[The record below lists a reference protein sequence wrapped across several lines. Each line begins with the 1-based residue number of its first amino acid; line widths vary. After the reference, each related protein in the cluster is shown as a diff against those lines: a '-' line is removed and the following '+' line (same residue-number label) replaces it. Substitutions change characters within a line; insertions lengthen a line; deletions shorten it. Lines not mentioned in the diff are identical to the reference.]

1 MNCADY
7 DRRTA
12 LHVAAAS
19 GERRAVG
26 ALLFKGADASLVDR
40 WGQKPADGIASKA
53 CAAMLREPI
62 AARETFAQFA
72 QPSAASSSSSSSSSS
87 GGSSSGGGNGQGK
100 LKPVKLKGMGNA
112 VAPISSALEFGNVD
126 GGGGGEGGK
135 EGGEMSLATKEL
147 LDAAVRGDL
156 KAVVT
161 LVKRGG
167 DCGASD
173 YDRRTW

>member
-1 MNCADY
+1 VNCADY

-26 ALLFKGADASLVDR
+26 ALLFKGADAGLVDR

-72 QPSAASSSSSSSSSS
+72 QPSAGSSSSSSSSSS
-87 GGSSSGGGNGQGK
+87 GGGGQGK

-126 GGGGGEGGK
+126 GGGEGGK